1 MQVKVKR
8 ESGLRFVGSNDRG
21 SHVVMDPSAA
31 PDGEAEGTS
40 PMEMLLMGIGGCSS
54 IDVVMILEKMRQPVT
69 NCEVTVDADR
79 AETDPKVFTHIRMHF
94 AVAGDDLSVDR
105 VEQAVKLSAEKYCSA
120 SIMLS
125 KAAEISHSFEV
136 LDA

>member
-1 MQVKVKR
+1 MKVTVKR
-8 ESGLRFVGSNDRG
+8 ESGLRFIGSNDRG
-21 SHVVMDPSAA
+21 SNVVMDPSAA
-31 PDGEAEGTS
+31 PAGEAEGTS

-69 NCEVTVDADR
+69 DCQVTVEADR

-94 AVAGDDLSVDR
+94 AVAGEGLSVDR
-105 VEQAVKLSAEKYCSA
+105 VEHAVKLSAEKYCSA

-136 LDA
+136 LEN

>member
-1 MQVKVKR
+1 MQVTVKR
-8 ESGLRFVGSNDRG
+8 ENGLRFVGSNQRG
-21 SHVVMDPSAA
+21 SKVIMDPSAT

-40 PMEMLLMGIGGCSS
+40 PMEMLLMGVGGCSS
-54 IDVVMILEKMRQPVT
+54 IDVVLILEKMRQPVT
-69 NCEVTVDADR
+69 DCQVTVEADR

-94 AVAGDDLSVDR
+94 AVAGEGLSVDR
-105 VEQAVKLSAEKYCSA
+105 VEHAVKLSAEKYCSA

-136 LDA
+136 IEA